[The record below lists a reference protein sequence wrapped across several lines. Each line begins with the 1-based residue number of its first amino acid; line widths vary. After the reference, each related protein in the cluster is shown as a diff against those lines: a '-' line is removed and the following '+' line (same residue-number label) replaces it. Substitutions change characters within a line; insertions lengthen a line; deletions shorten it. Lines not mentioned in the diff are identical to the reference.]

1 MNILIICG
9 EQSSNKY
16 GLELAKELNQQNHNV
31 YSFGDDVIA
40 TETTCLLSIDSTQ
53 HSVSLGQWFKKRAL
67 IQQMKRTLT
76 NSNINF
82 DKAII
87 IDYPGFN
94 FKVAALLKRMT
105 IPILTFITP
114 NFWLWNNTRLAKKV
128 LDYSDK
134 VITIFKPEYD
144 LYASINPKK
153 THYFGHPLP
162 LNITPLNSVKK
173 HTFTVGLFPG
183 SRKSEINHHL
193 PAMLTVKTQTKQFN
207 IEFKLFCENPKLIP
221 QIKTILLHNNC
232 SEVQVYA
239 NLDEQLD
246 FAITAPG
253 TNTLKLALHKIP
265 MIIIGYLN
273 VWVYLIAKYIL
284 RIKINFIGLPNIVLN
299 KCSFSEYIQPN
310 TKHLKTISNQLIQM
324 SQSTSNLDQFDQ
336 VFDDLYNAIKPANL
350 FYNQI
355 SRLI

>member
-9 EQSSNKY
+9 ERSSNKY
-16 GLELAKELNQQNHNV
+16 GLELAKELNQHNHHV
-31 YSFGDDVIA
+31 YSFGDDVIS
-40 TETTCLLSIDSTQ
+40 TETTCLLPIDSTQ
-53 HSVSLGQWFKKRAL
+53 HSVSFGQWFKKRTL
-67 IQQMKRTLT
+67 IKQMKHTLT
-76 NSNINF
+76 NSNIHF

-87 IDYPGFN
+87 IDFPGFN
-94 FKVAALLKRMT
+94 FIVATLLRRMS

-128 LDYSDK
+128 LNYSDD

-162 LNITPLNSVKK
+162 LNITPFDSAKK
-173 HTFTVGLFPG
+173 NTFTVGLFPG

-193 PAMLTVKTQTKQFN
+193 PAMLTIKNQANQSN
-207 IEFKLFCENPKLIP
+207 IEFKLFCETPKLIP
-221 QIKTILLHNNC
+221 QIKAILLHNNC
-232 SEVQVYA
+232 SEVPVYA
-239 NLDEQLD
+239 NLDEPLD

-273 VWVYLIAKYIL
+273 IWVYLIAKHVL
-284 RIKINFIGLPNIVLN
+284 RIKVNFIGLPNIILN
-299 KCSFSEYIQPN
+299 KAAFSEYIQPN
-310 TKHLKTISNQLIQM
+310 KKDVKTISNQLIQL
-324 SQSTSNLDQFDQ
+324 SQSNSNLDQFDQ
-336 VFDDLYNAIKPANL
+336 VFDDLHDAIKPANH
-350 FYNQI
+350 FYSQI
-355 SRLI
+355 TRLI